1 MFVCRLKQSHASQ
14 LACGLAI
21 HKHFSHFGIFAG
33 FAASFCFLFCV
44 LYISFSLSFRSFVF
58 LHMRQLP
65 KDSCGKSF
73 NRKFVWHQLNYFYM
87 KFVPVIPSLGTP
99 TIACHFIK
107 YFDSLRSV
115 NRAVKLSDASFA
127 LTPSVQI
134 IYDTA
139 RKS

>member
-1 MFVCRLKQSHASQ
+1 MFVCRLKQSPASQ

-33 FAASFCFLFCV
+33 FAASFVSV
-44 LYISFSLSFRSFVF
+44 LRFVHFVFSLVSVICF

-65 KDSCGKSF
+65 KDSCGKSLS
-73 NRKFVWHQLNYFYM
+73 RKFVWHQLNYFHM
-87 KFVPVIPSLGTP
+87 KFLPAILSLGTP

-127 LTPSVQI
+127 LTPSVRI
-134 IYDTA
+134 ICDTA
-139 RKS
+139 GKS